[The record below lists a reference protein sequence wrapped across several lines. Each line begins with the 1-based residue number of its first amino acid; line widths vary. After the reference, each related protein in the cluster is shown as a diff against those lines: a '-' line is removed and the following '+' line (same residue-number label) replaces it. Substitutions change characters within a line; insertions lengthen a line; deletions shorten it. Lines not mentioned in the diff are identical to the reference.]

1 MEQKTIEE
9 NNKKLEEAVSHFKE
23 EIGKIRTGRA
33 STALVENIMVD
44 YYGSKAPIKQVAS
57 INIPEPRLITI
68 QPWDRDSLVNIEAAI
83 RDSDLGL
90 NPNNDGQI
98 VRLNLPPLNE
108 ERRKDLVKV
117 LNKITEE
124 SRITIR
130 NIREETWKK
139 IQKEEESGKISED
152 DKFKEKDKL
161 QEKIDGYNKKIE
173 EIRKKK
179 EEEIMTV

>member
-1 MEQKTIEE
+1 MDQKITEE
-9 NNKKLEEAVSHFKE
+9 TGKNLEDAIIHFKE

-33 STALVENIMVD
+33 STALVENLMVD
-44 YYGSKAPIKQVAS
+44 YYGSKAPVKQIAS
-57 INIPEPRLITI
+57 INVPEPRLITI
-68 QPWDRDSLVNIEAAI
+68 QPWDRDSLVGIEAAI
-83 RDSDLGL
+83 RESDLGL

-98 VRLNLPPLNE
+98 IRLNLPPLNE

-117 LNKITEE
+117 LNKVSEE

-130 NIREETWKK
+130 NIREEVWKK
-139 IQKEEESGKISED
+139 IQKEEADGKISED
-152 DKFKEKDKL
+152 DKFREKSKL
-161 QEKIDGYNKKIE
+161 QEMIDEYNKKIE